1 MATASQIRGALL
13 EEAVLF
19 LLKKVGYKI
28 VREPNDSL
36 DKTDLKVDHSGLEVQ
51 GRGAWHQIDA
61 LAEQHQTPAF
71 MFPLRLLVEA
81 KCYPNQ
87 RVGIP
92 VVRNSVGVHKDISEN
107 YFSKHRESGEKA
119 AVRFNYQSAI
129 FSVSGYTKPAID
141 YAVAHQIF
149 LIEYKGIPLIE
160 PVIQA
165 IERIETDSLTDNGS
179 RNISS
184 ARRVF
189 RDILEDQF
197 PDRHLE
203 PYFTEQGIEAI
214 QAASRALHRIGGSYF
229 GMLQGRWPLHL
240 LTGSP
245 LPERLFRNDL
255 VRCRLQGDRD
265 GNWRFTPSSIEP
277 ENENWFELNFFL
289 PPELARLMEHHWDD
303 PQIIAREKSE
313 RFSFISLS
321 GYIGGVWRNVRLE
334 LDRNWLNQYLRGNL
348 T

>member
-1 MATASQIRGALL
+1 ML

-19 LLKKVGYKI
+19 LLKRVGYKI
-28 VREPNDSL
+28 VRNPSDSL
-36 DKTDLKVDHSGLEVQ
+36 DRTDLKVNHSGLEIQ

-81 KCYPNQ
+81 KCYPDQ
-87 RVGIP
+87 RIGIP

-107 YFSKHRESGEKA
+107 YFSKHRERGGNA
-119 AVRFNYQSAI
+119 GVRFNYQSAI

-165 IERIETDSLTDNGS
+165 IESIETDSLTGNGA

-184 ARRVF
+184 ARQIF
-189 RDILEDQF
+189 RDILEDQL
-197 PDRHLE
+197 PDEHLE
-203 PYFTEQGIEAI
+203 PYFTKQGIEAI
-214 QAASRALHRIGGSYF
+214 QAASRALHQIGGSYF

-240 LTGSP
+240 LTDSP

-255 VRCRLQGDRD
+255 VRCRLQGNRD
-265 GNWRFTPSSIEP
+265 GNWRFTPSNIGREDD
-277 ENENWFELNFFL
+277 NWFELNFYL
-289 PPELARLMEHHWDD
+289 PPELAQLMAHHWDD
-303 PQIIAREKSE
+303 PQSIAREKSE
-313 RFSFISLS
+313 HFSFISLS
-321 GYIGGVWRNVRLE
+321 GYIGDIWRNVRIE
-334 LDRNWLNQYLRGNL
+334 LDKDWLNQYLRENH

>member
-1 MATASQIRGALL
+1 ML

-28 VREPNDSL
+28 VREPSDSL
-36 DKTDLKVDHSGLEVQ
+36 DRTDLKVDHSGLEIQ
-51 GRGAWHQIDA
+51 GRGTWHQIDA
-61 LAEQHQTPAF
+61 IAEQHQTPAF

-92 VVRNSVGVHKDISEN
+92 VVRNSIGVHKDISEN
-107 YFSKHRESGEKA
+107 YFTKHRTRGGNA

-165 IERIETDSLTDNGS
+165 IERIETDSLTENGT

-197 PDRHLE
+197 PDDHLA
-203 PYFTEQGIEAI
+203 PYFTEEGIEAI
-214 QAASRALHRIGGSYF
+214 QSASRALHQIGGSYF

-240 LTGSP
+240 LTDSP
-245 LPERLFRNDL
+245 LPASIFHSD
-255 VRCRLQGDRD
+255 VVHCRLQGDKN
-265 GNWRFTPSSIEP
+265 GNWRFTPSNITP
-277 ENENWFELNFFL
+277 ESNNWFGLHFFL
-289 PPELARLMEHHWDD
+289 PPELARLMEQHWDD
-303 PQIIAREKSE
+303 PHAIAREKSE

-321 GYIGGVWRNVRLE
+321 GYIGEVWRNVRIE
-334 LDRNWLNQYLRGNL
+334 LDRDWLNQYLNGNR

>member
-1 MATASQIRGALL
+1 MATASQIRGVLL

-19 LLKKVGYKI
+19 LLKKVGYRI
-28 VREPNDSL
+28 VRAPNDSL

-51 GRGAWHQIDA
+51 GRGAWHQVDA

-107 YFSKHRESGEKA
+107 YFSKYRKSGEKA
-119 AVRFNYQSAI
+119 TVRFNYQSAI

-160 PVIQA
+160 PVIKA
-165 IERIETDSLTDNGS
+165 IERIETDSLTANGS

-197 PDRHLE
+197 PDSHLE

-240 LTGSP
+240 LTDSP
-245 LPERLFRNDL
+245 LPKRLFRDDL

-265 GNWRFTPSSIEP
+265 GNWRFTPSNITP
-277 ENENWFELNFFL
+277 ENADWFELNFFL
-289 PPELARLMEHHWDD
+289 PPEIARLMEHHWDD
-303 PQIIAREKSE
+303 PQFIAREKSE
-313 RFSFISLS
+313 HFSFISLS
-321 GYIGGVWRNVRLE
+321 GYIGGVWRNVRIE
-334 LDRNWLNQYLRGNL
+334 LDRDWLNQYLRGNR